1 MMCWYPVS
9 KVPSRLTFQNCRLRP
24 QSSVLPFPSP
34 SADPRPP
41 GFHSRLGEGHV
52 LGVLAEEVS
61 RRQVLSQCLQAAV
74 ISPGEEAIPTEAGRR
89 KGSSRS
95 PLTHRLDFEIRRAGR
110 SLGEEAWSGYCQT
123 QRIEGQG
130 SREGAGKGRG
140 ERRERR
146 EKAGRQRE
154 GVLG

>member
-1 MMCWYPVS
+1 MSWGSWLRKSPGAKFLANV
-9 KVPSRLTFQNCRLRP
+9 SRL
-24 QSSVLPFPSP
+24 QSSLPVRKP
-34 SADPRPP
+34 
-41 GFHSRLGEGHV
+41 
-52 LGVLAEEVS
+52 
-61 RRQVLSQCLQAAV
+61 
-74 ISPGEEAIPTEAGRR
+74 IPTEAGRR

-110 SLGEEAWSGYCQT
+110 RLGEEAWSGYCQA
-123 QRIEGQG
+123 QRFEGQG